1 MGFLD
6 ALSKPAKPMLGLDI
20 SSSAVKL
27 IELSQSADR
36 YKVESYRVMPLPANT
51 VVEKNIAD
59 IQALADTLERLV
71 ARSGTKLTDTAVAV
85 SGSSVITKEIELP
98 AGLSDLQMETQI
110 EVEADQ
116 YIPYLMEEVSFD
128 FDVIG
133 PVDNNPDLVRVLLA
147 ACRQENVE
155 HRREALEMAGLIPKV
170 VDVEGFAIERAY
182 RLMMEQFDQVGDQ
195 VVAIADIG
203 ATMLTFTVL
212 LDGKTIY
219 NREQLFGGRQ
229 LTEEIQ
235 RRYGLSWEEAGEA
248 KRKGGLPEDYRSEVM
263 EPFTESLIQHIN
275 RSLQFFY
282 SSSNYNYIDQL
293 LLAGGVSA
301 IEGLVS
307 QVEEAVNLP
316 TSIANTV
323 ANMEVSSSIN
333 RASLDKVPWDQ
344 ALEIVLKAKGLDKR
358 QEGNVLMVAPAA
370 EIAEQERLQVEA
382 NKQLQEL
389 APLETAFVRIK
400 YADAAEIFEL
410 FTADEDQQG
419 YSGGSAGG
427 REGNATTSIL
437 SQRGS
442 AIVDERTNTIIL
454 TDTEEKINEFRR
466 LITEIDVPIKQV
478 LIEARIVIANTDFKK
493 ELGVTWGLAGIDK
506 LSGGQ
511 FSSAT
516 GDRSLGF
523 SGRRSG
529 LTPGAGVVETFT
541 YQADEVDT
549 AGPDGQ
555 VGTPDDTVVV
565 TQNYD
570 FGLGD
575 SLAVDLGVSDPTG
588 SFSLGYLTDSFL
600 IDLELSALESDGYGE
615 IVSQPK
621 VLTGDKQQAVI
632 KSGTEIAFQKATYSG
647 ATSVEFKEAALQLE
661 VTPQITPDNRII
673 MDLLVSQDSVGAFTP
688 TGEPSIDITQI
699 ETQAL
704 VGDGQTLVLGGIF
717 QTEEVNG
724 TEKVPMLGDIPFL
737 GKLFRND
744 LRNIEKREIL
754 IFITPKIIDDNLLDR

>member
-1 MGFLD
+1 MISRVKCCFLMLSLYCFSWSAAAIDNRVTDIDFTSLSSDQFEISLQFSQRPPQPKSYEIAEPARLVLDFADVQSQLAKKKYPLSFENARD
-6 ALSKPAKPMLGLDI
+6 AVVVSDGSRTRLIVNLNE
-20 SSSAVKL
+20 SAPFITRIEGDRLMVKVGADQSANATSAMP
-27 IELSQSADR
+27 IASTYAQGSDDRCADFTELSA
-36 YKVESYRVMPLPANT
+36 
-51 VVEKNIAD
+51 
-59 IQALADTLERLV
+59 ALTGV
-71 ARSGTKLTDTAVAV
+71 
-85 SGSSVITKEIELP
+85 
-98 AGLSDLQMETQI
+98 
-110 EVEADQ
+110 
-116 YIPYLMEEVSFD
+116 D
-128 FDVIG
+128 F
-133 PVDNNPDLVRVLLA
+133 
-147 ACRQENVE
+147 
-155 HRREALEMAGLIPKV
+155 RRDAEGAGLIKLDLSDPAVNIDINKTGSKIRLEFYQTELPDHLDRRLDV
-170 VDVEGFAIERAY
+170 VDFATPVTAIDTMQQGSTTVVTIEAEGQYDYLAYQADKQYIVSVKPLTAAEVELHNKKFDFTGDRLSLNFQDIEVRSV
-182 RLMMEQFDQVGDQ
+182 LQL
-195 VVAIADIG
+195 IAD
-203 ATMLTFTVL
+203 FT
-212 LDGKTIY
+212 
-219 NREQLFGGRQ
+219 
-229 LTEEIQ
+229 
-235 RRYGLSWEEAGEA
+235 
-248 KRKGGLPEDYRSEVM
+248 
-263 EPFTESLIQHIN
+263 SLN
-275 RSLQFFY
+275 
-282 SSSNYNYIDQL
+282 
-293 LLAGGVSA
+293 
-301 IEGLVS
+301 LVAS
-307 QVEEAVNLP
+307 DTV
-316 TSIANTV
+316 TGSITL
-323 ANMEVSSSIN
+323 
-333 RASLDKVPWDQ
+333 RLDKVPWDQ

-410 FTADEDQQG
+410 FTADDSQSGQ
-419 YSGGSAGG
+419 SGGAA
-427 REGNATTSIL
+427 EGNATTSIL
-437 SQRGS
+437 SERGS
-442 AIVDERTNTIIL
+442 AIVDQRTNTIIL
-454 TDTEEKINEFRR
+454 TDTEEKINEFKR
-466 LITEIDVPIKQV
+466 LISEIDVPIKQV

-493 ELGVTWGLAGIDK
+493 ELGVTWGLAGLDK

-511 FSSAT
+511 FSSAS

-541 YQADEVDT
+541 YQADEVEVDD
-549 AGPDGQ
+549 GPDGLPF
-555 VGTPDDTVVV
+555 TADDITTV

-575 SLAVDLGVSDPTG
+575 SLAVDLGVSNPTG
-588 SFSLGYLTDSFL
+588 SFSLGYLTDNFL

-632 KSGTEIAFQKATYSG
+632 KSGTEIAYQKATSSG
-647 ATSVEFKEAALQLE
+647 ATSIEFKEAVLQLE

-717 QTEEVNG
+717 QTEDVKG

-754 IFITPKIIDDNLLDR
+754 FFITPKIIDDNLLDR

>member
-1 MGFLD
+1 MISRVKCCFLM
-6 ALSKPAKPMLGLDI
+6 LSLYCF
-20 SSSAVKL
+20 SWS
-27 IELSQSADR
+27 
-36 YKVESYRVMPLPANT
+36 
-51 VVEKNIAD
+51 
-59 IQALADTLERLV
+59 
-71 ARSGTKLTDTAVAV
+71 AVAV
-85 SGSSVITKEIELP
+85 DNRVTDIDFTSLSSDQFEISLQFSQRPPQPKSYEIAEPARLVLDFADVQSQLAKKKYPLSFENARDAVVVSDGSRTRLIVNLNESAPFITRIEGDRLMVKV
-98 AGLSDLQMETQI
+98 G
-110 EVEADQ
+110 ADQ
-116 YIPYLMEEVSFD
+116 SASATSAMPIASTYAQGSDDRRAD
-128 FDVIG
+128 FTELSAALTG
-133 PVDNNPDLVRVLLA
+133 VDF
-147 ACRQENVE
+147 
-155 HRREALEMAGLIPKV
+155 RRDAQGAGLIKLDLSDPAVNIDINKTGSKIRLEFYQTELPDHLDRRLDV
-170 VDVEGFAIERAY
+170 VDFATPVTAIDTMQQGSTTVVTIEAEGQYDYLAYQADKQYIVSVKPLTAAEVELHNKKFDFTGDRLSLNFQDIEVRSV
-182 RLMMEQFDQVGDQ
+182 LQL
-195 VVAIADIG
+195 IAD
-203 ATMLTFTVL
+203 FT
-212 LDGKTIY
+212 
-219 NREQLFGGRQ
+219 
-229 LTEEIQ
+229 
-235 RRYGLSWEEAGEA
+235 
-248 KRKGGLPEDYRSEVM
+248 
-263 EPFTESLIQHIN
+263 SLN
-275 RSLQFFY
+275 
-282 SSSNYNYIDQL
+282 
-293 LLAGGVSA
+293 
-301 IEGLVS
+301 LVAS
-307 QVEEAVNLP
+307 DTV
-316 TSIANTV
+316 TGSITL
-323 ANMEVSSSIN
+323 
-333 RASLDKVPWDQ
+333 RLDKVPWDQ

-410 FTADEDQQG
+410 FTADDSQSGQ
-419 YSGGSAGG
+419 SGGAT
-427 REGNATTSIL
+427 EGNATTSIL
-437 SQRGS
+437 SERGS

-454 TDTEEKINEFRR
+454 TDTEEKINEFKR
-466 LITEIDVPIKQV
+466 LISEIDVPIKQV

-493 ELGVTWGLAGIDK
+493 ELGVTWGLAGLDK

-511 FSSAT
+511 FSSAS

-541 YQADEVDT
+541 YQADEVEVDD
-549 AGPDGQ
+549 GPDGLPF
-555 VGTPDDTVVV
+555 TADDITTV

-575 SLAVDLGVSDPTG
+575 SLAVDLGVSNPTG
-588 SFSLGYLTDSFL
+588 SFSLGYLTDNFL

-632 KSGTEIAFQKATYSG
+632 KSGTEIAYQKATSSG
-647 ATSVEFKEAALQLE
+647 ATSIEFKEAVLQLE

-717 QTEEVNG
+717 QTEEVKG